1 MRLSIIII
9 GDEILIGQVTD
20 TNSGAIAR
28 QFGPAGWEIRSISTV
43 GDEREAIAEAVN
55 KALEQSDLVITTGG
69 LGPTKDDITKS
80 VLMEVFGGTLRHDA
94 EVAANVRKIFERR
107 HLNMNMLTETQAM
120 VPDTCRVIQN
130 RYGTAPIM
138 WFERGE
144 KVLVTMPGVP
154 FETEGM
160 LNEVYQQ
167 VMARFA
173 PDLHLL
179 HATYIVRGI
188 TESDLAEHLSEY
200 EDNLGEGLHLAYL
213 PGNGYI
219 RMRLDGRG
227 DSSID
232 VAFEGACERL
242 KVALDDY
249 LVYEGDH
256 TPAEIVIERLR
267 QRGYTLATAESCT
280 GGNIAHRITSI
291 AGCSDV
297 YVGSV
302 VSYANEVKSGMLGVS
317 AYDIACQGAV
327 SRAVVEQ
334 MVAGA
339 CEKLGARCAVATSG
353 IAGPGGGSAAKPVGT
368 VWIGWCVNGVVE
380 SEEYHFPGNRT
391 RVIDRASD
399 VALLELL
406 KRI

>member
-1 MRLSIIII
+1 M
-9 GDEILIGQVTD
+9 
-20 TNSGAIAR
+20 
-28 QFGPAGWEIRSISTV
+28 
-43 GDEREAIAEAVN
+43 
-55 KALEQSDLVITTGG
+55 
-69 LGPTKDDITKS
+69 
-80 VLMEVFGGTLRHDA
+80 
-94 EVAANVRKIFERR
+94 
-107 HLNMNMLTETQAM
+107 
-120 VPDTCRVIQN
+120 
-130 RYGTAPIM
+130 
-138 WFERGE
+138 
-144 KVLVTMPGVP
+144 
-154 FETEGM
+154 
-160 LNEVYQQ
+160 
-167 VMARFA
+167 
-173 PDLHLL
+173 
-179 HATYIVRGI
+179 
-188 TESDLAEHLSEY
+188 
-200 EDNLGEGLHLAYL
+200 
-213 PGNGYI
+213 
-219 RMRLDGRG
+219 
-227 DSSID
+227 
-232 VAFEGACERL
+232 
-242 KVALDDY
+242 KVALGEY

-380 SEEYHFPGNRT
+380 SEEYHFPGNRQ
-391 RVIDRASD
+391 RVIDRATD